1 MGVAVTTK
9 QQRLSEALANGMA
22 IDELALFVAPELL
35 GRGALAWSDA
45 VGARALERAVTGRV
59 LELRPVGRDVLLRV
73 AVKR

>member
-1 MGVAVTTK
+1 VLLESGP
-9 QQRLSEALANGMA
+9 RLGAAWLAAGL

>member
-1 MGVAVTTK
+1 VLLESGPRRGA
-9 QQRLSEALANGMA
+9 AWLAAGL